1 MYITSR
7 ILGGVYIIKNYIFI
21 LVSAFGIIFIQ
32 EPPAEFQF
40 YQSSIQGSY
49 FFPNVLL
56 NGDICVGA
64 NQWDTSQY
72 V

>member
-1 MYITSR
+1 
-7 ILGGVYIIKNYIFI
+7 
-21 LVSAFGIIFIQ
+21 SAFGIIFIQ